1 MSDIEEALIAFVN
14 RHFDGS
20 TGDIDALQ
28 DELKDLQ
35 NTVNNLEQK
44 VDQLLDQGKQD
55 EDVQASSKQ
64 GTAEA
69 EEETK
74 KKRVTKRTIKSIRD
88 RFDLTQKQLA
98 DLLEVS
104 SVTISSWESGNS
116 KPQKR
121 NKEKI
126 IELRE
131 TSRSDVEDMLGG
143 DPDEDET
150 SPDIRAIRD
159 EHGFTQKEFAKKL
172 DVSPATV
179 SNWEQGE
186 TNPQPDTVEQIK
198 TLDVEEGDT
207 EDPFTGDDIKQL
219 RDEKGFSQS
228 ELADKLGVSA
238 GTVSNWERGESSPGP
253 DTIERIQNIEA
264 SEEERETLSGQE
276 MKDLRGE
283 LDMSQSDLADR
294 LDVSPGTV
302 SNWETG
308 KSQPDPDT
316 VEKIKAL
323 GEQEEDEDTEQDKE
337 DTDEEE
343 TTPDSTRILQ
353 YIRERFDLTQ
363 QELADLLDVTSATVG
378 SWERGDTTPQ
388 GDNKDRIL
396 DLKDKSKEEL
406 QDELEQEES
415 VDIRSIREELGL
427 TRSKFADKV
436 GVSVQTVYNWEQG
449 QTEPG
454 PENLENIQ
462 NLDGHREDKEETLSG
477 DDIKDL
483 RQEKN
488 LSQSDL
494 AEQLDVSAA
503 TVSNW
508 ERGKGSPSE
517 EAVEK
522 LQEL

>member
-1 MSDIEEALIAFVN
+1 MDTIEEAVVEFVKD
-14 RHFDGS
+14 RFDNELGQ
-20 TGDIDALQ
+20 IE
-28 DELKDLQ
+28 ELKDEFKDLQ
-35 NTVNNLEQK
+35 ASVNTLEKKIDKLVEKRAKEQATSE
-44 VDQLLDQGKQD
+44 QD
-55 EDVQASSKQ
+55 EDSTKTQISS
-64 GTAEA
+64 
-69 EEETK
+69 
-74 KKRVTKRTIKSIRD
+74 RTLKSIRD
-88 RFDLTQKQLA
+88 RFDLTQKDLA
-98 DLLEVS
+98 YLLDVS
-104 SVTISSWESGNS
+104 SPTVGSWERGDTE
-116 KPQKR
+116 PQKTNR
-121 NKEKI
+121 VKI
-126 IELRE
+126 KELRE
-131 TSRSDVEDMLGG
+131 KSKEDVEEMLDQEEKPVESKG
-143 DPDEDET
+143 
-150 SPDIRAIRD
+150 IRAIRD
-159 EHGFTQKEFAKKL
+159 KHGLTQKELAEKL
-172 DVSPATV
+172 DVTPTTV

-186 TNPQPDTVEQIK
+186 TTPQSEMVDKIQNIGVGEQEDEDT
-198 TLDVEEGDT
+198 
-207 EDPFTGDDIKQL
+207 FTGDDIKQL
-219 RDEKGFSQS
+219 RDEKDLSQS
-228 ELADKLGVSA
+228 DLAEKLGVSG

-308 KSQPDPDT
+308 KSQPDSDT

-323 GEQEEDEDTEQDKE
+323 GEQDEDTEQEEE

-343 TTPDSTRILQ
+343 TTPDSTRIIQ
-353 YIRERFDLTQ
+353 YIRERFDITQ
-363 QELADLLDVTSATVG
+363 QELADLLDVTPATVG

-388 GDNKDRIL
+388 GENKDRLL
-396 DLKDKSKEEL
+396 DLKDKSEEEL
-406 QDELEQEES
+406 EDELDEEES
-415 VDIRSIREELGL
+415 LDIRSIREGYGL
-427 TRSKFADKV
+427 TRSKFAKKV